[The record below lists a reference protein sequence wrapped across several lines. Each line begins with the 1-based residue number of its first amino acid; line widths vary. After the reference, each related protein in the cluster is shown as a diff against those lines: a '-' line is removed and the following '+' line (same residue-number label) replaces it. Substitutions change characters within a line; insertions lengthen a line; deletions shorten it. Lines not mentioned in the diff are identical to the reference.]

1 MNGYYGANV
10 TIPAGALVTNVD
22 IAITPDST
30 GAPDIPVT
38 DVDTAGA
45 PYALTPHG
53 TTFSVPATLNIP
65 FDADRIPTDAVPVL
79 YKAEPGGSFTAI
91 PTTVDNNLLVAD
103 IDSFSWVIPGY
114 ASTRPRVVYA
124 LTDVGTKVSSF
135 KITRTTGALS
145 AATSSALVGASPIS
159 ITVHP
164 SRRFDYVTNA
174 GGSTTVNGIAPNS
187 ISVYR
192 LDVMTGKILG
202 RIDTKQANGN
212 PISAVVHPTGK
223 FVYVVNEVRFGSPI
237 GNISVFTVN
246 PTTGALSAPATT
258 ADSGGA
264 PATAL
269 AFSPSGDYAYVT
281 YMWTTG
287 TPSGNSYW
295 STVKTYAVNQ
305 STGLFTGPIGSAATS
320 DSPWAIVVTP
330 DGHYAYVGNATTNN
344 GVLDIYSVNQST
356 GVLSLLSSSLFLPTA
371 KPASLAMDSQGRFLY
386 VGQQYPTYSHNLV
399 VYSINPANGS
409 LTNVWGGAT
418 GSGSLSGPIS
428 VVAERRA
435 NSFTRWMLPA
445 RLCHT
450 TSTLPPANSR
460 HPAVL

>member
-1 MNGYYGANV
+1 MSGERGVIIEGSWVVMEGLLVHNTHQEGVSVRITAPHVVVSDLEITDTGFGIYTRGDSGLFTKNYIHDLHMVNNTKDEGDGDDDYGAAGIVFDSCASNEASYNV
-10 TIPAGALVTNVD
+10 AERCIAPSYDYGVDGGFFETWLDVSGSYVHHNLAIDCDGFLEVGGQGSLVR
-22 IAITPDST
+22 
-30 GAPDIPVT
+30 
-38 DVDTAGA
+38 DT
-45 PYALTPHG
+45 
-53 TTFSVPATLNIP
+53 
-65 FDADRIPTDAVPVL
+65 
-79 YKAEPGGSFTAI
+79 
-91 PTTVDNNLLVAD
+91 
-103 IDSFSWVIPGY
+103 
-114 ASTRPRVVYA
+114 RVVY
-124 LTDVGTKVSSF
+124 
-135 KITRTTGALS
+135 
-145 AATSSALVGASPIS
+145 
-159 ITVHP
+159 
-164 SRRFDYVTNA
+164 
-174 GGSTTVNGIAPNS
+174 
-187 ISVYR
+187 
-192 LDVMTGKILG
+192 
-202 RIDTKQANGN
+202 
-212 PISAVVHPTGK
+212 
-223 FVYVVNEVRFGSPI
+223 
-237 GNISVFTVN
+237 NISVNNGRFAWFHLGGKFGVEIKNFRVENNTIVHN
-246 PTTGALSAPATT
+246 T

-305 STGLFTGPIGSAATS
+305 STGLFTGPIGSAATG